1 MKMLQQQARA
11 LGDPTRHA
19 VFRYV
24 ADANRPIDVAELTE
38 HFALNHNAIRQ
49 HLAKLVAAKLVVET
63 KALPTLGRPRL
74 VYDVDPTDHG
84 QWGVTGPY
92 ERLSRLLLEII
103 RTGRSPQEVGRLAA
117 DELGVAAPSGDLVAD
132 MTAAMAQQGFEPELR
147 MVNGTAEIILH
158 NCPFEGAARADR
170 EVVCSLHLG
179 IAEGLAEGTEGR
191 VDELVAY
198 DPRRA
203 GCRVRVKLDDDSNV
217 EGSSSR
223 LTLRGR
229 TPRR

>member
-1 MKMLQQQARA
+1 
-11 LGDPTRHA
+11 
-19 VFRYV
+19 
-24 ADANRPIDVAELTE
+24 
-38 HFALNHNAIRQ
+38 
-49 HLAKLVAAKLVVET
+49 
-63 KALPTLGRPRL
+63 
-74 VYDVDPTDHG
+74 
-84 QWGVTGPY
+84 
-92 ERLSRLLLEII
+92 
-103 RTGRSPQEVGRLAA
+103 
-117 DELGVAAPSGDLVAD
+117 